1 MSFKD
6 YFSKQAK
13 HYARYRPRYP
23 EALFEHLATLTQS
36 HQTAWDCATGSGQVA
51 LSLTPYFE
59 RVHATDA
66 SAQQIENAFV
76 HEQIEY
82 GVAPAERSQLPDQ
95 SMDLITVAQALHW
108 FDRPAF
114 FEEVRRVLKPE
125 GALAIWFYGY
135 FRVPDKD
142 AALNAALRN
151 FYDRIDPFWPPE
163 AALIHQEYKT
173 IEFPFQQEP
182 TPEFCM
188 TLDWTLD
195 DMLGYFMTWSGTQR
209 LLVAEGEEAIAAA
222 FEPLQQ
228 AWDGPEQPKCI
239 QWPLPLRV
247 FRMD

>member
-13 HYARYRPRYP
+13 DYARYRPRYP
-23 EALFEHLATLTQS
+23 ETLFEYLSTLTK
-36 HQTAWDCATGSGQVA
+36 HPQTAWDCATGSGQVA
-51 LSLTPYFE
+51 VSLTPYFDK
-59 RVHATDA
+59 VYATDA

-76 HEQIEY
+76 HEQVEY
-82 GVAPAERSQLPDQ
+82 SVASAERSQLPDQ

-135 FRVPDKD
+135 FRVPEQEV
-142 AALNAALRN
+142 ALNAALRD
-151 FYDRIDPFWPPE
+151 FYDRIDPFWPAE

-173 IEFPFQQEP
+173 IAFPFRQEP
-182 TPEFCM
+182 VPEFCM

-209 LLVAEGEEAIAAA
+209 WIAAEGEGPIAAA
-222 FEPLQQ
+222 FEQLRQ
-228 AWDGPEQPKCI
+228 AWDRPEQPKGI